1 MALKFFDFEISKYGG
16 LCTGS
21 ASFRKI
27 KQDQ

>member
-1 MALKFFDFEISKYGG
+1 MAVKLFDSEISKNGG

>member
-1 MALKFFDFEISKYGG
+1 MAVKRFYFEISKNGG

-21 ASFRKI
+21 ASFRKM